1 MRGDHRHGHRHG
13 GLQEVDHL
21 LVGQG
26 AHGVLADLHQPAS
39 LSETRLPGVAKVL
52 DLGDEAVVLDVEAEL
67 TKLVST
73 EAELLSHGPGAD
85 GLETGGDLGH
95 VVGFPVLGVH
105 DHTLALKKFK
115 IKREHLLK
123 FD

>member
-1 MRGDHRHGHRHG
+1 M
-13 GLQEVDHL
+13 
-21 LVGQG
+21 
-26 AHGVLADLHQPAS
+26 
-39 LSETRLPGVAKVL
+39 PGVAKVL

-73 EAELLSHGPGAD
+73 EAELLGHGPGAD

-95 VVGFPVLGVH
+95 VVGFPVLGVN